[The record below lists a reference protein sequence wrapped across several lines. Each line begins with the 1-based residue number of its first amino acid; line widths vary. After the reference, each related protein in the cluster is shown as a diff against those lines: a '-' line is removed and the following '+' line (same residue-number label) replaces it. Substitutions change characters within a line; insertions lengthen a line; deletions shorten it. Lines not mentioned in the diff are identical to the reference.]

1 MQPFMK
7 TVLLR
12 LSGFTV
18 LPLLSLITPLLLLPV
33 ISGFVGASGIS
44 SVISG
49 QAIGT
54 FGATVLMWGWNVDGP
69 VAIARAADARGRG
82 AIYLASIRT
91 RIVLMFLVVPV
102 AAAVSAAVSTPGF
115 RAEAISMSL
124 ASVLAG
130 MSPAWFCIVIVKTRL
145 LALFDTVPRFLAT
158 TLSAPLLLLTHQL
171 WNYTAILAVA
181 TIAALVMFHRRLS
194 PEGHWLP
201 TNVRATIGEIKDQ
214 LHTAGINLA
223 GNAYASTPT
232 PIATATTPAAAS
244 GALATADTLYR
255 FGLFTVIALGNAFQ
269 SWTIEAGAVDTR
281 RRQFLAIWGH
291 AILGVAGAAIL
302 TLLGPTVS
310 GILFAGQIQ
319 ATTLVCFYYGIAFAF
334 LSASTPFIRNL
345 LIPAGEKALILRWTL
360 VSAVLGVAAM
370 LVSGL
375 SGNAA
380 GVALGMALSEALLF
394 LTLLAPAIRILDGER
409 NTAHNGS

>member
-1 MQPFMK
+1 MK

-33 ISGFVGASGIS
+33 ISGFVGAAGIS

-69 VAIARAADARGRG
+69 VAIARAADAGGRG

-91 RIVLMFLVVPV
+91 RIVLMVPV
-102 AAAVSAAVSTPGF
+102 IPIAAAVSAAVSAPGF

-130 MSPAWFCIVIVKTRL
+130 MSPAWFCIGMGQPRL
-145 LALFDTVPRFLAT
+145 LALFDTVPRFVAT
-158 TLSAPLLLLTHQL
+158 ALSAPLLLFTHQL
-171 WNYTAILAVA
+171 WNYTAILAVS
-181 TIAALVMFHRRLS
+181 TIVALMVFHRWLS
-194 PEGHWLP
+194 PEGQWLP
-201 TNVRATIGEIKDQ
+201 TNIRATVGEIKSQ

-232 PIATATTPAAAS
+232 PIATATTPAVAS

-255 FGLFTVIALGNAFQ
+255 FGLFSVIALGNAFQ
-269 SWTIEAGAVDTR
+269 SWTIEAGASDPR
-281 RRQFLAIWGH
+281 RRQLVAIWGH

-302 TLLGPTVS
+302 TILGPAVS

-360 VSAVLGVAAM
+360 VSAVVGVAAM
-370 LVSGL
+370 LAAGL
-375 SGNAA
+375 SGNAS
-380 GVALGMALSEALLF
+380 GVALGMALSEVLLF
-394 LTLLAPAIRILDGER
+394 LTLLAPAMRVLNGER
-409 NTAHNGS
+409 NPARHAS